1 MGSIAIQTTS
11 IPSSERVEP
20 GSFPVISAKL
30 PSAADLGP
38 VDADEVASNWVAL
51 FNKTIGFGHIP
62 TISELFLQESFWRDQ
77 LCLSW
82 DIHTLRGPQEIFEL
96 IKNSGNVC
104 RIKSI
109 TLDKTSQLRS
119 PQTAQLGSEAKI
131 PNVQAFLNVET
142 DVGKGQGLVRL
153 VNENGKWKAF
163 TLFTFLKELTG
174 HEETVGKRRP
184 IGAEH
189 GGHSSKLNW
198 LDQRKTEEKFEN
210 EEPTVLIV
218 GTYRISISSTHP
230 LTKPRSRTS
239 RTFCGSKTEDA
250 RHQILDRRS

>member
-1 MGSIAIQTTS
+1 MGSIAVQTNS
-11 IPSSERVEP
+11 IPSAERVEA

-30 PSAADLGP
+30 PSASETRP
-38 VDADEVASNWVAL
+38 VDADEVASKWVDL
-51 FNKTIGFGHIP
+51 FNKTINSGDV
-62 TISELFLQESFWRDQ
+62 TAISELFLQESFWRDQ

-82 DIHTLRGPQEIFEL
+82 DIHTLHGPQKIADL
-96 IKNSGNVC
+96 IKSSENGC

-109 TLDKTSQLRS
+109 ALDKTSPLRS

-131 PNVQAFLNVET
+131 PNVQAFLNIET
-142 DVGKGQGLVRL
+142 DVGTGQGLVRL
-153 VNENGKWKAF
+153 VNADGKWKAF

-174 HEETVGKRRP
+174 HEETVGRRRP

-210 EEPTVLIV
+210 GEEPTVLIV
-218 GTYRISISSTHP
+218 GTYHHIWYASTNTDTRQEP
-230 LTKPRSRTS
+230 DKQDFL
-239 RTFCGSKTEDA
+239 
-250 RHQILDRRS
+250 